1 MNKIKQSN
9 VKKAMNFFI
18 RIYNLIKSIIQEI
31 WFAINNFLKETARRI
46 ITKKIIDNIL
56 FYSINILLVITISYA
71 GYQLFTDILKH
82 FCEIPNHNE
91 FPFILNFSEH
101 LFLYFLP
108 IFILFG
114 LLNYYDLEWKRLI
127 DKTNKPNPNAKN
139 YLNLSKKLF
148 FSSLLSYTSLKII
161 ERLFFNS
168 TEIDHFQMFYIGI
181 FFIALIIFVLVQHSH
196 E

>member
-1 MNKIKQSN
+1 MSKHEQSKMTKFWN
-9 VKKAMNFFI
+9 WV
-18 RIYNLIKSIIQEI
+18 REI
-31 WFAINNFLKETARRI
+31 WYIINEFSKETGREI
-46 ITKKIIDNIL
+46 LLKKIIDNFL
-56 FYSINILLVITISYA
+56 FYLISLLLMTTIAYA
-71 GYQLFTDILKH
+71 GFQLFLDIKKH
-82 FCEIPNHNE
+82 FTEIPTVDK

-127 DKTNKPNPNAKN
+127 NKTDKPNPSAKN

-161 ERLFFNS
+161 EKLFFDY
-168 TEIDHFQMFYIGI
+168 TEIDHFQMFYIGV
-181 FFIALIIFVLVQHSH
+181 FFIALIIFALVQHSH
-196 E
+196 D

>member
-1 MNKIKQSN
+1 MIAKILSWLQETWFVIN
-9 VKKAMNFFI
+9 EFF
-18 RIYNLIKSIIQEI
+18 
-31 WFAINNFLKETARRI
+31 KETFREI
-46 ITKKIIDNIL
+46 FSKKIIDNLIYYL
-56 FYSINILLVITISYA
+56 IISLLLVTILYA
-71 GYQLFTDILKH
+71 GYQLINDIKKH
-82 FCEIPNHNE
+82 FFELPQKEN
-91 FPFILNFSEH
+91 FPFILEFSEN

-127 DKTNKPNPNAKN
+127 NKTDKPNPSAKN

-161 ERLFFNS
+161 EKLFFDYS
-168 TEIDHFQMFYIGI
+168 EIDHFQMFYIGI
-181 FFIALIIFVLVQHSH
+181 FFISLIIFVLVQHSH